1 MPRLEARLRSV
12 VQAEIDLASQAAPAL
27 LSGPNAQAVHREEQ
41 HRANVGG
48 RWRVPWTGR
57 SIRVQGQGKGS
68 EEHLHGLDGS
78 VDLAMAS
85 GVTVNYETRTMV
97 CAVDDIGRVTCVGGK
112 YGAGRGVGPSAPPSQ
127 QKHDR

>member
-1 MPRLEARLRSV
+1 MPPCRAWKPASGPSFKQKLIWHPRRLRLYCRGHARLE
-12 VQAEIDLASQAAPAL
+12 
-27 LSGPNAQAVHREEQ
+27 
-41 HRANVGG
+41 
-48 RWRVPWTGR
+48 
-57 SIRVQGQGKGS
+57 GS